1 MKKVLFVCTQNSCRS
16 QMAEGIVNHDLA
28 GRLQA
33 FSAGTSPS
41 AVNPFAID
49 VMSEIGIDIT
59 GQRSKHLDE
68 FAGRTFDLVVTL
80 CGEAAESCPFASGL
94 GPVRHVGFEDP
105 ALAVGDRETILSVFR
120 RVRDEMRKR
129 LLPFLVSELGLS

>member
-16 QMAEGIVNHDLA
+16 QMAEGLVNHDLA

-33 FSAGTSPS
+33 FSAGTNPTE
-41 AVNPFAID
+41 VNPFSME
-49 VMSEIGIDIT
+49 VMSEIGIDIA

-80 CGEAAESCPFASGL
+80 CGEAAESCPFVPGL

-105 ALAVGDRETILSVFR
+105 AQAVGDRETILSAFR
-120 RVRDEMRKR
+120 RVRDEMRER